1 MHVLANT
8 TAWCLLPVA
17 LKKSNFI
24 PLPEPTLYLSIIIP
38 MYNESGVITKTLE
51 RLRSVTMPGFVTE
64 VEVIIVD
71 DCSTDDSAATA
82 EAAIQGFPGA
92 RVLHLSANSG
102 KGSAVAAGVREAKG
116 DAILVQD
123 ADLEL
128 DPSDIPA
135 LLRRMHNQNLDMVS
149 GTRFKSETT
158 QRGHATATVTV
169 AEAINRLLS
178 FIAAKATGRK
188 ITDLT
193 CGYKLF
199 TKELFGKLDLS
210 EKRFGIE
217 TELMFKALRAGT
229 TSFAEEPVS
238 YSPRRKSEGKK
249 ISITDGI
256 GIAAKVIKFSMTGK
270 NWISALTLTLLI
282 AFMTVTMLSE
292 KHWKE
297 EQRVIEWDAISYYAY
312 LPATFIYRDLSLS
325 FADNYKGPH
334 KFIVWPERGPEG
346 KYVIK
351 TSMGLSLLWAPFFLA
366 GHAVAHISG
375 ADTGGYSPPYKFFLL
390 VSALFFLTV
399 GLIYLRKILLTNAS
413 DRVTAAVIAAFVI
426 GTNLFW
432 YTLYQGTMSHVYS
445 FALISAF
452 IWYSMRWHEE
462 QITDSDPLPG
472 LSQSRKNRS
481 AGSNHRLCPGLRL
494 GLLLGLITLIRPTN
508 ILIVLFFL
516 LYGVTSVE
524 TLRGR
529 IRDLAANY
537 SQMAVIAFAAIL
549 VWVPQMIYW
558 KEMTGQWL
566 YFSYGSNERF
576 FFADPAI
583 IKGLFSWR
591 KGLFLYTPLMIFAF
605 AGIIALWKR
614 RSPHALP
621 VTIFVPLNIY
631 IIFSWWCWWY
641 GGGFGQRAFIDS
653 CTLMAVAAASL
664 LTPEAISH
672 GTASLMTPVS
682 TTLGTASP
690 GAAVKSWLQKL
701 TLAAFLL
708 LTSLGIMQN
717 IQYYNG
723 AIHWDSMTR
732 EAYIDSF
739 GRLHPSARFHG
750 LLEAPDYDK
759 AREGLDR

>member
-1 MHVLANT
+1 M
-8 TAWCLLPVA
+8 
-17 LKKSNFI
+17 F
-24 PLPEPTLYLSIIIP
+24 
-38 MYNESGVITKTLE
+38 NESGVITTTLE
-51 RLRSVTMPGFVTE
+51 RLRNTAMPDFVSR

-71 DCSTDDSAATA
+71 DCSTDDSADVA
-82 EAAIQGFPGA
+82 EKISRLFPGT
-92 RVLHLSANSG
+92 RVIRLPVNAG
-102 KGSAVAAGVREAKG
+102 KGAAVTAGVKAAKG
-116 DAILVQD
+116 DTLIIQD

-128 DPSDIPA
+128 DPAAIPA
-135 LLRRMHNQNLDMVS
+135 MLNRMHNENLDLVS
-149 GTRFKSETT
+149 GTRFTKGEKHP
-158 QRGHATATVTV
+158 GHAIFAVTL
-169 AEAINRLLS
+169 NRLLS
-178 FIAAKATGRK
+178 AIAARATGRQ

-193 CGYKLF
+193 CGYKLIK
-199 TKELFGKLDLS
+199 KELFEKLDLR
-210 EKRFGIE
+210 EQRFGFE

-238 YSPRRKSEGKK
+238 YAPRRKSEGKK
-249 ISITDGI
+249 ISITDGL
-256 GIAAKVIKFSMTGK
+256 GISAKVLRFGLSGRS
-270 NWISALTLTLLI
+270 WISALTLTLLI
-282 AFMTVTMLSE
+282 TVMTVTMLSE

-312 LPATFIYRDLSLS
+312 LPATFIYHDLSLS
-325 FADNYKGPH
+325 FADNYTGPH
-334 KFIVWPERGPEG
+334 RFIIWPERGPEG

-351 TSMGLSLLWAPFFLA
+351 TSMGLSILWTPFFLA
-366 GHAVAHISG
+366 GHAVAHITG

-390 VSALFFLTV
+390 VSALFFLTT
-399 GLIYLRKILLTNAS
+399 GLIYLRKILLVHAS
-413 DRVTAAVIAAFVI
+413 DAVTAMILAAFVT

-452 IWYSMRWHEE
+452 IWYSMKWHEE
-462 QITDSDPLPG
+462 QISRGSYSSTREQSR
-472 LSQSRKNRS
+472 QSRKTIT
-481 AGSNHRLCPGLRL
+481 GTRLWPGLRL

-508 ILIVLFFL
+508 IIIIIFLL
-516 LYGVTSVE
+516 LYGIATGE

-529 IRDLAANY
+529 IRELTASY
-537 SQMAVIAFAAIL
+537 SSLAVIALAALL
-549 VWVPQMIYW
+549 VWVPQLIYW
-558 KEMTGQWL
+558 REMTGQWL
-566 YFSYGSNERF
+566 YFSYGSDERF

-591 KGLFLYTPLMIFAF
+591 KGLFLYTPVMIFAF
-605 AGIIALWKR
+605 AGIISLWRR

-631 IIFSWWCWWY
+631 LIFSWWCWWY

-653 CTLMAVAAASL
+653 YALMAVAGATL
-664 LTPEAISH
+664 LTA
-672 GTASLMTPVS
+672 G
-682 TTLGTASP
+682 LGTGKT
-690 GAAVKSWLQKL
+690 GAKRWLRKL
-701 TLAAFLL
+701 IPAAFLL

-739 GRLHPSARFHG
+739 GRIHPSARFHD